1 MAVADDDNDYPVE
14 VELIGEEEA
23 SSRSVYEGI
32 TREAGIET
40 VSKEDTVSEEA
51 FVAQEELFIVEVT
64 EKTDDSNTPSSMIIC
79 SGT

>member
-40 VSKEDTVSEEA
+40 VSEEDTVSEEA

-64 EKTDDSNTPSSMIIC
+64 EKTHDSPTPSSIIC
-79 SGT
+79 RDA